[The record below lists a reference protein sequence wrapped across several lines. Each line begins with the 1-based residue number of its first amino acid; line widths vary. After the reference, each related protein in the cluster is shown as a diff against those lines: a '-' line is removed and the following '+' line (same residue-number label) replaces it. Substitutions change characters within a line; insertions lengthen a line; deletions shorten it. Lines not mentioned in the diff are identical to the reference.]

1 MICTFCGTENP
12 QGNRFC
18 GMCGV
23 RMERRKSERRIDQE
37 GTTTCPDCG
46 HVNEPA
52 YKFCGMCGVK
62 VDRRTMERRGANGAV
77 RANAMANAQMP
88 MPDPRKGQPQRR
100 PGSTTAL
107 LEREQPEAG
116 RHHDVASSVAG
127 PSFLGLSDSPT
138 EAEYLLEDDAPRHR
152 GLRAFLLLVVL
163 AAIVGL
169 IYVQYR
175 SSLRANPRSPTPPD
189 PGAAT
194 VPRSEGA
201 NRMPVQNKAL
211 LVAAAAHNL
220 QSAVTDVSKAAKLA
234 PAKEDDTVAKNKGG
248 ASAGKAGKGKE
259 EADDPPD
266 ASNTASVASDK
277 PSPALIK
284 AQKYLHGQGVRQN
297 CEQGL
302 IYLRAAARDNDP
314 KAVVQMGA
322 LYSSG
327 FCVAQDRVKAY
338 QWFSTA
344 REMEPDNRWI
354 AKNLDQLWARMTPR
368 ERQLIHR

>member
-12 QGNRFC
+12 GGNRFC

-23 RMERRKSERRIDQE
+23 RLERRNSERRTNQA
-37 GTTTCPDCG
+37 GSTTCPDCG
-46 HVNEPA
+46 HVNELG

-62 VDRRTMERRGANGAV
+62 VDRRALERRGANEAS
-77 RANAMANAQMP
+77 RAHAMANAQLP
-88 MPDPRKGQPQRR
+88 TPAPRKGETLRKPA
-100 PGSTTAL
+100 STSTLL
-107 LEREQPEAG
+107 LEHEPPATSK
-116 RHHDVASSVAG
+116 HYDVPPSLGG
-127 PSFLGLSDSPT
+127 PSFLGLSDSPS

-169 IYVQYR
+169 IFVQYR
-175 SSLRANPRSPTPPD
+175 SSLRANPKSPTPPE
-189 PGAAT
+189 PGPAT
-194 VPRSEGA
+194 IPRSEGT
-201 NRMPVQNKAL
+201 NRLPTQGKP
-211 LVAAAAHNL
+211 LVALAAYNL
-220 QSAVTDVSKAAKLA
+220 QSAVTSLSKVAKVTSTA
-234 PAKEDDTVAKNKGG
+234 DDDPVAQNKSPSSTRKKED
-248 ASAGKAGKGKE
+248 
-259 EADDPPD
+259 ADDPPD
-266 ASNTASVASDK
+266 AANSASAASDK

-284 AQKYLHGQGVRQN
+284 AQQYLHGQGVRQN

-314 KAVVQMGA
+314 KAAVQMGA

-338 QWFSTA
+338 QWFNTA
-344 REMEPDNRWI
+344 REMQPDNRWI
-354 AKNLDQLWARMTPR
+354 AKNLDHLWAQMTPR